1 MPVDLF
7 LTVRPYYGERTS
19 YITHIWGCIML
30 VYSESILSFLYHRQ
44 DFHKVQ
50 QLVRF
55 GCLIRHMNCSPF
67 ASISYFIDW
76 SVLFIFYL
84 VLCFCLCSFCTLWP
98 IFPESLDCPIFIL
111 LTPSSFS
118 KRLFDIFVYI
128 LYFDYALLW
137 IEL

>member
-7 LTVRPYYGERTS
+7 LTVRPYHGERTS

-30 VYSESILSFLYHRQ
+30 VYSESIVSFLYHRQ

-50 QLVRF
+50 QLV
-55 GCLIRHMNCSPF
+55 PF

-98 IFPESLDCPIFIL
+98 IFPESLDCPILIL
-111 LTPSSFS
+111 LTPSGFS